1 VHRRSGAGFRQI
13 PAETGHHPVRGGGGL
28 NSTAGDFGR
37 LLQCLLRGGEL
48 DGTRILS
55 EAAVS
60 ELTRNQIGA
69 LDARLQRTALASRS
83 NDFIFM
89 DGSQKFGFG
98 IMIETL
104 QRPGG
109 RAPGSYSWGGIFN
122 TYFWVDPVN
131 GQAALLM
138 LQLSPFA
145 GRASVGLLHDFEVAV
160 YKDTGQGIQI

>member
-1 VHRRSGAGFRQI
+1 
-13 PAETGHHPVRGGGGL
+13 
-28 NSTAGDFGR
+28 
-37 LLQCLLRGGEL
+37 
-48 DGTRILS
+48 
-55 EAAVS
+55 
-60 ELTRNQIGA
+60 
-69 LDARLQRTALASRS
+69 
-83 NDFIFM
+83 
-89 DGSQKFGFG
+89 
-98 IMIETL
+98 MIETL

-131 GQAALLM
+131 GLAALLM